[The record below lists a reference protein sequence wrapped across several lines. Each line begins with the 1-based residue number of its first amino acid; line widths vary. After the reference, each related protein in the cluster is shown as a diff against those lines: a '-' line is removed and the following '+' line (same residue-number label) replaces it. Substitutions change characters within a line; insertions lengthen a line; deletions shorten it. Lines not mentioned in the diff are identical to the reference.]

1 MTDLE
6 YAERAV
12 EHLEGLERE
21 HAQRLVVK
29 LGKTVILRYEHPTN
43 EDDIRVATV
52 PIEPADRISQDTYRS
67 IATQCRAGDFGEK
80 CKWIER
86 NDS

>member
-21 HAQRLVVK
+21 RAQRLVVK
-29 LGKTVILRYEHPTN
+29 LEKVILRYEHPTN

-52 PIEPADRISQDTYRS
+52 PIESADRISQDTYRS
-67 IATQCRAGDFGEK
+67 IATQCRAGDFGGK